1 MELEFRE
8 VEFQNAA
15 IEPKNVTIGL
25 KNATIGHPEYG
36 AITLIKN
43 FAGKR
48 HYRVL
53 KRHYMA

>member
-1 MELEFRE
+1 MGTYKFF
-8 VEFQNAA
+8 FQENAT
-15 IEPKNVTIGL
+15 IGLKNVTIGL
-25 KNATIGHPEYG
+25 KNATIGYPEYG

-53 KRHYMA
+53 KRYYRA